1 MQGVYKRRQSG
12 EDYDSP
18 LIITGCPRTG
28 TSALAQCLSRHA
40 AMCVLPEACLY
51 DLDDDY
57 LASRRSIVWDQL
69 PFAVDGSLRAA
80 IDALPPG
87 TLTNSE
93 MRRALFDALG
103 QIKPLQVYGDKL
115 PQRYLDQMESLCRR
129 FPRARV
135 IVTLRDGRD
144 VVASQIRWYRER
156 LRVSEQVE
164 WWMRPSVASAERVWL
179 NCMRRWERLRDR
191 IATDRWLE
199 VDYTRATAQP
209 EAMLE
214 DVCRFLRVPFD
225 REMFR
230 DGLEHY
236 QAVHVGQWQL
246 ELPDIDNQ
254 VSNVFRGMLRRFGYE
269 SAAVA
274 RTA

>member
-1 MQGVYKRRQSG
+1 MIGSRPIAGSKSTTHVP
-12 EDYDSP
+12 P
-18 LIITGCPRTG
+18 L
-28 TSALAQCLSRHA
+28 
-40 AMCVLPEACLY
+40 
-51 DLDDDY
+51 
-57 LASRRSIVWDQL
+57 
-69 PFAVDGSLRAA
+69 
-80 IDALPPG
+80 
-87 TLTNSE
+87 N
-93 MRRALFDALG
+93 
-103 QIKPLQVYGDKL
+103 
-115 PQRYLDQMESLCRR
+115 
-129 FPRARV
+129 
-135 IVTLRDGRD
+135 
-144 VVASQIRWYRER
+144 
-156 LRVSEQVE
+156 
-164 WWMRPSVASAERVWL
+164 
-179 NCMRRWERLRDR
+179 
-191 IATDRWLE
+191 
-199 VDYTRATAQP
+199 P

>member
-93 MRRALFDALG
+93 MRRVLFDALG
-103 QIKPLQVYGDKL
+103 QIKLLPPLG
-115 PQRYLDQMESLCRR
+115 
-129 FPRARV
+129 A
-135 IVTLRDGRD
+135 
-144 VVASQIRWYRER
+144 
-156 LRVSEQVE
+156 
-164 WWMRPSVASAERVWL
+164 
-179 NCMRRWERLRDR
+179 
-191 IATDRWLE
+191 IA
-199 VDYTRATAQP
+199 
-209 EAMLE
+209 
-214 DVCRFLRVPFD
+214 
-225 REMFR
+225 
-230 DGLEHY
+230 G
-236 QAVHVGQWQL
+236 
-246 ELPDIDNQ
+246 PDIDNQ
-254 VSNVFRGMLRRFGYE
+254 ISNAFRGMLRRFGYE